1 MVPRRAIFLIALVA
15 GMLVPLAAFAVQGP
29 LTGNVEALRVVIHEN
44 GREVYVSAD
53 EARPQDI
60 LEYRLT
66 YTNTGETPLRNV
78 IVVDPVP
85 AGTEY
90 INLSATRPQD
100 GSVEFSIDGG
110 KTFYD
115 WPIRI
120 KRKTAEGNE
129 VEVEATPDMVTHI
142 RWTIANEFEPE
153 TEITL
158 CYRTIV
164 K

>member
-15 GMLVPLAAFAVQGP
+15 GMLVSLAAYAVQGP
-29 LTGNVEALRVVIHEN
+29 LTGNVQAVRVVTQEN
-44 GREVYVSAD
+44 GREAFLPAD
-53 EARPQDI
+53 EAHPQDI

-66 YTNTGETPLRNV
+66 YTNTGTTSLRNV
-78 IVVDPVP
+78 TVVDPVP

-90 INLSATRPQD
+90 IVRTATRPQD

-110 KTFYD
+110 KTYHE

-120 KRKTAEGNE
+120 KQKTPAGKE
-129 VEVEATPDMVTHI
+129 VVVEATPDMVTHI
-142 RWTIANEFEPE
+142 CWTIADDFEPE
-153 TEITL
+153 TEITFT
-158 CYRTIV
+158 YRALV